1 MHKITLLCMGSLK
14 SPWAADACTQYTDR
28 LRGDMNLEI
37 VELPASKE
45 RDPERQLQEESSRL
59 LDALEKRTGSIWVLD
74 ERGKSMTSQEFS
86 GELSS
91 LRDAGQPILFVIGG
105 AFGLSDAVRNK
116 ADYMLQLSSMTLP
129 HELCRAF
136 FLEQLYRAMQIQK
149 ESGYHH

>member
-1 MHKITLLCMGSLK
+1 MQKITLLCVGSLK
-14 SPWAADACTQYTDR
+14 SSWAADACAQYTDR

-45 RDPERQLQEESSRL
+45 RDPVRQLQEESSRL
-59 LDALEKRTGSIWVLD
+59 LEALEKRTGSVWVLD
-74 ERGKSMTSQEFS
+74 ERGKGMTSEKFS

-91 LRDAGQPILFVIGG
+91 LRDAGQPILFVLGG
-105 AFGLSDAVRNK
+105 AFGLSDAIRNT

-129 HELCRAF
+129 HELCRVF